1 MAHDLDANSR
11 LSYERFREF
20 ERLMSFYP
28 RGTVHAMNPTPL
40 GFCAFALT
48 LFVYSMYMAGATVPI
63 GTATGTGMGLALFYG
78 GLILLLAG
86 LFELRE
92 GNNFH
97 ALIFC
102 SYAGFWL
109 SRASLNISAFN
120 FISNTYGTD
129 STLIDKGFGIYY
141 LAWTIFTLGMLIS
154 SIRINIFSIIFFS
167 SLLITYTLLTASFFL
182 LFDYNLL
189 RAAGAFGILTAA
201 IAWYGGFASL
211 HKKGENSYFNLPV
224 FSLAPKPQS
233 VLTDKSMIDI
243 RTQQF

>member
-1 MAHDLDANSR
+1 MSRDSTDATSR
-11 LSYERFREF
+11 MTYERFVEF
-20 ERLMSFYP
+20 ERLMKIYAGSSSQ
-28 RGTVHAMNPTPL
+28 RCNPTPI
-40 GFCAFALT
+40 GFCALGLT
-48 LFVYSMYMAGATVPI
+48 FFVFGMHNAGATVPI
-63 GTATGTGMGLALFYG
+63 GTANGTGMGLALFYG

-129 STLIDKGFGIYY
+129 STVIDKGFGIYY

-154 SIRINIFSIIFFS
+154 SIRINIFSIVFFS
-167 SLLITYTLLTASFFL
+167 SLLITYILLTASFFL

-211 HKKGENSYFNLPV
+211 HKKGENSYFNLPTC
-224 FSLAPKPQS
+224 SLAPKSSNQS
-233 VLTDKSMIDI
+233 I
-243 RTQQF
+243 